1 MRLLNFGSMNVD
13 HVYQVE
19 HFVRP
24 GETIS
29 ALKLDYFCGG
39 KGLNQSVAL
48 ARAGAETYHA
58 GMLGKGSEELE
69 QMLVRSGVQ
78 MDYMGVSAEMTG
90 HAVIQVDAS
99 GPEQYHHL
107 RRLQPGRHSGVYRQ
121 RALPLRPRGHGAHP
135 ERDQQYLLPGPQVR
149 GAGHPPGV

>member
-19 HFVRP
+19 HFVTP

-29 ALKLDYFCGG
+29 ARKLDHFCGG

-58 GMLGKGSEELE
+58 GMLGKGGEELE
-69 QMLVRSGVQ
+69 QMLAHSGVKL
-78 MDYMGVSAEMTG
+78 DHLGVSAEMTG
-90 HAVIQVDAS
+90 HAIIQVDAS
-99 GPEQYHHL
+99 GQNNIIIY
-107 RRLQPGRHSGVYRQ
+107 GGSN
-121 RALPLRPRGHGAHP
+121 
-135 ERDQQYLLPGPQVR
+135 
-149 GAGHPPGV
+149 

>member
-29 ALKLDYFCGG
+29 ALKLDHFCGG

-58 GMLGKGSEELE
+58 GMLGKGGEELE
-69 QMLVRSGVQ
+69 QMLEEL
-78 MDYMGVSAEMTG
+78 A
-90 HAVIQVDAS
+90 
-99 GPEQYHHL
+99 
-107 RRLQPGRHSGVYRQ
+107 PGRFR
-121 RALPLRPRGHGAHP
+121 R
-135 ERDQQYLLPGPQVR
+135 
-149 GAGHPPGV
+149 